1 MIEQLITKVFKE
13 RNESHARH
21 WSTNSFAQH
30 EALGEFYEEVIDI
43 LDKYIEAYIG
53 TFGKTFE
60 IPDDNE
66 QIAKS
71 IRENLVWVNDNRSKL
86 ANDVPA
92 LENILDELA
101 GLHMRTLFKLENLR

>member
-1 MIEQLITKVFKE
+1 MIEQLIVKVFKE

-30 EALGEFYEEVIDI
+30 EALGEFYEEVIGI

-71 IRENLVWVNDNRSKL
+71 IRENLVWVNDNRGKL

>member
-1 MIEQLITKVFKE
+1 MIQELITKTFKE

-21 WSTNSFAQH
+21 WSTDSFAQH
-30 EALGEFYEEVIDI
+30 EALGEFYSEVIDI
-43 LDKYIEAYIG
+43 LDKYVEAYIG

-60 IPDDNE
+60 IPEDNDK
-66 QIAKS
+66 ITDA
-71 IRENLVWVNDNRSKL
+71 IRDQLVWINDNRSGL
-86 ANDVPA
+86 ANNVPA